1 MRGGYFGTRP
11 FGVPGWHR
19 WCSRAPSG
27 RVAVCVRGR
36 RPARSPSALRA
47 FGSARRLE
55 ARPGPAAAHG
65 HRGHALRTG
74 GAVSLCVVARPC
86 RRPRTPRSSPP
97 GPLAHSAPAAPSA
110 PVALCRCV
118 WRSGPAA
125 AHGHRGY
132 ALHTGGAVSLCVVAR
147 PCRRPRIPRS
157 CPPGSAAPSAPAA
170 LCRCV
175 WWPGPAAAQ
184 GHRGHPLRAL
194 WPTPHRRHP
203 PHRWRCVVVCG
214 GQALPPPTD
223 TAAMPSTPA
232 ALCRCVWW
240 PGPAAAHGYRGR
252 ALRALRRPPHCGL
265 TWFRVWR
272 PQAGGY

>member
-65 HRGHALRTG
+65 HRGHALR
-74 GAVSLCVVARPC
+74 
-86 RRPRTPRSSPP
+86 
-97 GPLAHSAPAAPSA
+97 
-110 PVALCRCV
+110 
-118 WRSGPAA
+118 
-125 AHGHRGY
+125 
-132 ALHTGGAVSLCVVAR
+132 
-147 PCRRPRIPRS
+147 
-157 CPPGSAAPSAPAA
+157 CP
-170 LCRCV
+170 
-175 WWPGPAAAQ
+175 
-184 GHRGHPLRAL
+184 
-194 WPTPHRRHP
+194 PHRR
-203 PHRWRCVVVCG
+203 RCVVVCG

-223 TAAMPSTPA
+223 TATMPSTPA

-240 PGPAAAHGYRGR
+240 PGPAAAHGHRGHPLHTGDAVSLCVVAR
-252 ALRALRRPPHCGL
+252 PCRRPRTP
-265 TWFRVWR
+265 R
-272 PQAGGY
+272 PRPPAPSTLRTHVVSCVADPGGRILIRTGGIVLREVSGKASPGPLQAFWSRGGYESMSGCDRASQAHTEAPGAVAPGALAAIRCELSEPNATRSVAA

>member
-86 RRPRTPRSSPP
+86 RRPWTPRSSPP

-132 ALHTGGAVSLCVVAR
+132 ALRTGGAVSLCVVAR
-147 PCRRPRIPRS
+147 PCRRPRIPRP
-157 CPPGSAAPSAPAA
+157 C
-170 LCRCV
+170 
-175 WWPGPAAAQ
+175 
-184 GHRGHPLRAL
+184 
-194 WPTPHRRHP
+194 
-203 PHRWRCVVVCG
+203 
-214 GQALPPPTD
+214 
-223 TAAMPSTPA
+223 
-232 ALCRCVWW
+232 
-240 PGPAAAHGYRGR
+240 
-252 ALRALRRPPHCGL
+252 LRALRHPPPCGL
-265 TWFRVWR
+265 TWFRVWQT
-272 PQAGGY
+272 QAGKLRSGQWGLFYGRCPIRLLRGLCGPCGAEAGTSPCRGAIGPHRRIQKRPGP